1 MKRKFS
7 ALMALFL
14 CCAMLFGTFAFAA
27 ESPAPSES
35 PAPEEEE
42 AAPPEG
48 AEEVIYGRLDNRG
61 RARSAYA
68 VVAVTAGE
76 PGEIVH
82 HGQYT
87 EVENLTDTSPI
98 EYKNGTVTIDA
109 AEAGRYYYQGK
120 LRKALMPWDIQI
132 SYTLDGAEIDPDD
145 LGGASGSLTVDIHT
159 STNSGF
165 DSYFTDNYMLQI
177 SVTLPGEAADEI
189 TARNGTIALAGSDK
203 TITFVVLPG
212 AEGDVGFSAEIKDFT
227 MAGFTIAGVPYSAAS
242 MMGDMEEVDMI
253 TDGLTQLSDGISALA
268 GAAGQLSDGADTLA
282 DNGPTLTDASDQIAD
297 ALNQISS
304 GLQGF
309 DLSSMTGDLSALEAL
324 PAGLTEIAVGLETMK
339 NMIASVNIPSV
350 SLTDAEKAEITSA
363 LTMLGSTPTITGD
376 DLIAAGLPDE
386 MKLYAD
392 VIASAVNGAIAGK
405 MPNISQAT
413 QQKLMTLMGSLDSLS
428 SMAGYMSQLTAGL
441 EQAVDALMLIANQ
454 VSVGLSGM
462 TDIDTSAITE
472 LQTGM
477 AELASQ
483 YGQFNEGL
491 KTYTDGVAAL
501 ADGAGSFSSGMYTL
515 NSETSS
521 IPDILNEFLGEDEE
535 AEETGPVSFL
545 SDENEETASVQF
557 VLSTEGI
564 AAPEDEAP
572 EEPEP
577 EAKGFFAELWDKI
590 VALFT

>member
-304 GLQGF
+304 GLQDF

-324 PAGLTEIAVGLETMK
+324 PAGLTEIAVNLES
-339 NMIASVNIPSV
+339 IASMIDGMASSATPDISGITAAMQTLAMYCMTNQDAMTAYMSLVN
-350 SLTDAEKAEITSA
+350 EFEA
-363 LTMLGSTPTITGD
+363 LNQQLGSLPTMIT
-376 DLIAAGLPDE
+376 
-386 MKLYAD
+386 
-392 VIASAVNGAIAGK
+392 
-405 MPNISQAT
+405 
-413 QQKLMTLMGSLDSLS
+413 SLS
-428 SMAGYMSQLTAGL
+428 SGL
-441 EQAVDALMLIANQ
+441 RQIVDAIMLIANQ

>member
-35 PAPEEEE
+35 PAPEEE

-304 GLQGF
+304 GLQDF

-339 NMIASVNIPSV
+339 NMIASANIPSV

-363 LTMLGSTPTITGD
+363 LTMLGSTPQISAD
-376 DLIAAGLPDE
+376 ALINKGIQEPMASAL
-386 MKLYAD
+386 AD
-392 VIASAVNGAIAGK
+392 VINAEIAAQV
-405 MPNISQAT
+405 PNISQAT
-413 QQKLMTLMGSLDSLS
+413 QQKLMTLMGSLGSLS

>member
-304 GLQGF
+304 GLQDF

-324 PAGLTEIAVGLETMK
+324 PAGLTEIAAGLETMK
-339 NMIASVNIPSV
+339 NMIASANIPSV

-363 LTMLGSTPTITGD
+363 LTMLGSTPQISAD
-376 DLIAAGLPDE
+376 ALINKGIQEPMASAL
-386 MKLYAD
+386 AD
-392 VIASAVNGAIAGK
+392 VINAEIAAQV
-405 MPNISQAT
+405 PNISQAT
-413 QQKLMTLMGSLDSLS
+413 QQKLMTLMGSLGSLS